1 MRPTASLGSR
11 DKRFSL
17 PSSNWLLVP
26 ILPWEHP
33 KVRTLGCWHQSP
45 RPGVTPPGWG
55 YARERRGR
63 SSLGHHLYL
72 AWDIEPKV
80 RTLRSIQHLHVDGER
95 SEVNGGLWY
104 LTCLGPL
111 LTHTCP
117 PGQTLTGPVWSL
129 PAEANPL
136 CLETSLEQ

>member
-1 MRPTASLGSR
+1 MVRPTASLGSR

-33 KVRTLGCWHQSP
+33 KVRTLGGWHQSP

-80 RTLRSIQHLHVDGER
+80 RTLRSIQHLHVDDER
-95 SEVNGGLWY
+95 SEVNGGAVVFDLSW
-104 LTCLGPL
+104 PPPR
-111 LTHTCP
+111 THMPTWTDP
-117 PGQTLTGPVWSL
+117 RRPSL
-129 PAEANPL
+129 VSS
-136 CLETSLEQ
+136 C

>member
-1 MRPTASLGSR
+1 MVRPTASLGSR

-33 KVRTLGCWHQSP
+33 KVRTLGGWHQSP

-55 YARERRGR
+55 YARERWGR

-80 RTLRSIQHLHVDGER
+80 RTLRSIQHLHVDDER
-95 SEVNGGLWY
+95 SEVNGGAVVFDLSW
-104 LTCLGPL
+104 PPPH
-111 LTHTCP
+111 THMPTWTDP
-117 PGQTLTGPVWSL
+117 RRPSL
-129 PAEANPL
+129 VSS
-136 CLETSLEQ
+136 C